1 MSRQIAAVAFL
12 LVITGSARA
21 DVSPLVFFQDPF
33 VCVGALF
40 IAIAIGWGGVMWSRH
55 MSRVARKK
63 HGMPLSDTGREP
75 NDLHE

>member
-1 MSRQIAAVAFL
+1 MSRHIAVVAFL

-40 IAIAIGWGGVMWSRH
+40 IAIALGWGGVMWSRH
-55 MSRVARKK
+55 MSRLARKK
-63 HGMPLSDTGREP
+63 HELPPSDTDGEP
-75 NDLHE
+75 NDDHE